1 MRAASRDGGAA
12 LAVSCSRAGREK
24 MDGAGMFGKMHG
36 VGGPLRPGRS
46 R

>member
-1 MRAASRDGGAA
+1 MRAASRDRG
-12 LAVSCSRAGREK
+12 AVSCSRARREK